1 MTRAL
6 RREAVVAVGV
16 ATTGIN
22 PDAELTSVDLARIG
36 VRAAFVMIRG
46 RGIPARLGVLTAIAT
61 VALAGCAG

>member
-6 RREAVVAVGV
+6 RCEAAVAVGV

-22 PDAELTSVDLARIG
+22 PAAELTSVDLARIG
-36 VRAAFVMIRG
+36 VRATFMMIRG
-46 RGIPARLGVLTAIAT
+46 RGIPARLGVLAAIAT